1 MVREFRKY
9 ASAMDY
15 LMERNQILYQK
26 VKEWMRITAYEYN
39 AFWYFTDAFD
49 HFKKNAFDPDEDIRS
64 IRMYANFESI
74 RTAYT
79 LGKELIKELEYQ
91 ICNSSES
98 SDGLNYIGYL
108 IKKYHIGNMTRI
120 LHHKDDNNLCY
131 VTGIR
136 RPEERIMKFD
146 PTVAKMDKEKQAAL
160 TSNSLTEEEKRR
172 LYQAMMNVLLNRVN
186 DEEQD
191 KLIGQPALSN
201 RVYGAYE
208 KFLIQYVCGIS
219 YDVENEKVFRNRIIN
234 ITDRRIYLEYNTAI
248 EFCIQVYLLG
258 LKTEF
263 NEYVWNIAT
272 SYAMDDMLAHHPDP
286 KDVKISRPGKGS
298 SVIHEPLYWAL
309 PDVPDSE
316 CKESE

>member
-9 ASAMDY
+9 TSAMDY

-26 VKEWMRITAYEYN
+26 VNEWMRITAYEYN
-39 AFWYFTDAFD
+39 TFWYYTDAF
-49 HFKKNAFDPDEDIRS
+49 HYFKKNTLDPDEDIRS

-74 RTAYT
+74 RTAYS
-79 LGKELIKELEYQ
+79 LGKELIRELEFQ
-91 ICNSSES
+91 ICDSSES
-98 SDGLNYIGYL
+98 WDRLKYIGYL

-136 RPEERIMKFD
+136 RPEDRIMKFD
-146 PTVAKMDKEKQAAL
+146 PTVAKMNKEKQAAF
-160 TSNSLTEEEKRR
+160 TSNSLTEEEKCR

-191 KLIGQPALSN
+191 KLIGQPTSSN

-208 KFLIQYVCGIS
+208 KFLNFYVYGIS
-219 YDVENEKVFRNRIIN
+219 YDVENEKAFRIRIIN
-234 ITDRRIYLEYNTAI
+234 VTDRRIYLEYNTAI

-258 LKTEF
+258 LKAEF
-263 NEYVWNIAT
+263 NEYVWNIPI
-272 SYAMDDMLAHHPDP
+272 SYAMNDMLAHHPGP
-286 KDVKISRPGKGS
+286 KEVKISRPGKGH
-298 SVIHEPLYWAL
+298 SVIHEPLYYAL

-316 CKESE
+316 RKESE

>member
-1 MVREFRKY
+1 MREFKKY
-9 ASAMDY
+9 TNAMDY
-15 LMERNQILYQK
+15 LMERNQILHQK

-39 AFWYFTDAFD
+39 AFWYYTDAF
-49 HFKKNAFDPDEDIRS
+49 HYFKKNAFDSDEDIRS

-79 LGKELIKELEYQ
+79 LGKELIKELEFQ
-91 ICNSSES
+91 ICDSPEF
-98 SDGLNYIGYL
+98 SDRLNYIGYL

-120 LHHKDDNNLCY
+120 LCHKDHNASCY
-131 VTGIR
+131 VTGIY
-136 RPEERIMKFD
+136 RPEDRIMKFD
-146 PTVAKMDKEKQAAL
+146 PTVAKMDKEKQAAF
-160 TSNSLTEEEKRR
+160 TSNSLTEEEKHR

-191 KLIGQPALSN
+191 KLIGQPVLSN

-208 KFLIQYVCGIS
+208 KFLNFYVYGIS
-219 YDVENEKVFRNRIIN
+219 YDVENERVFRIRILN
-234 ITDRRIYLEYNTAI
+234 ITDRRIYLEYSTAI

-263 NEYVWNIAT
+263 NEYVWNIPT
-272 SYAMDDMLAHHPDP
+272 SYAMNDMLAHHPDP
-286 KDVKISRPGKGS
+286 KEVKISRIGKGHS
-298 SVIHEPLYWAL
+298 IIHEPLYWAL

-316 CKESE
+316 HKESE